1 MWKVHTEHTGPN
13 NPTTEEHKTTE
24 MSHTSSPYNS
34 YIKFKSNNKSNI
46 EYTLYV
52 RQGDTFTGIYFS
64 HSKIYQCI

>member
-34 YIKFKSNNKSNI
+34 YIKFKSNNKYNI
-46 EYTLYV
+46 E
-52 RQGDTFTGIYFS
+52 
-64 HSKIYQCI
+64 